1 MGKRRRDESIQAK
14 VRAAVTLN
22 SLNSEF
28 RFLGKD
34 IKSVLDLCA
43 GSGWMQ
49 LAVARISKGG
59 FVLGVDLHPITPI
72 LGAISIQED
81 ITTSECRDTI
91 GKHMTE
97 NGFTGFDVVMRGG
110 LSSDSSAT
118 TWDQAS
124 LLTKSIKLATKFLSP
139 GGTFVTK
146 MFHGAEDYNPMLYCL
161 EQLFGRVVV
170 TKPTSTSAE
179 TYILALNYKAPEKI
193 NPRLLVT
200 RNLFSIKDEEEEE
213 EAVVLASDFVWSETP
228 LEVLEK
234 ACSLSFV
241 DDACL
246 SLKDHSL
253 TTKRIKRIC
262 KNLRVLNK
270 RRFMHLMKWRLH
282 VREALS
288 HAQKAKAADAKDGN
302 KGNDDEIPDE
312 MEYSEDIPKVNF
324 QRIHGTTVMGVV
336 VDDIDRAILIG
347 TDGLLTGSNFRKE
360 GDIKLKAI
368 GYDMLCGMA
377 GDYDFTE
384 KVHKHIDREV
394 WGKINANQSRP
405 SVRKCARMLKSF
417 YSDMLAEGNEFN
429 QMWQKIQGKKCHAFL
444 TLGGYEDIGGDKL
457 IPHLWSATKLGAIRE
472 SKCCYSGSGGS
483 YAEVFLKENIGRCN
497 SIDNTI
503 VIMQKAYLKAARYD
517 CKTGGNFTIF
527 VITPEEDLE
536 ALRRTPLSQRMT
548 GNIDERVA
556 TLSELKKLY
565 EDDFNDRSMEQTYA
579 ADIWGKRRRV

>member
-1 MGKRRRDESIQAK
+1 MGKRGRDESIQAK
-14 VRAAVTLN
+14 ARAAVTLN

-34 IKSVLDLCA
+34 TKSVLDLCA

-81 ITTSECRDTI
+81 ITTRECRDTI

-110 LSSDSSAT
+110 LSSDSRAT

-139 GGTFVTK
+139 DGTFVTK

-161 EQLFGRVVV
+161 EQLFCRVVV
-170 TKPTSTSAE
+170 TKPTSTSTE

-200 RNLFSIKDEEEEE
+200 RNLFSIKEEEEEEEE

-234 ACSLSFV
+234 ACSLSFA

-262 KNLRVLNK
+262 KDLRVLNK

-288 HAQKAKAADAKDGN
+288 HVQKAKAADAKDGN
-302 KGNDDEIPDE
+302 KGNDDDDDDDNEIPDE

-324 QRIHGTTVMGVV
+324 LKCFNFYVCYF
-336 VDDIDRAILIG
+336 
-347 TDGLLTGSNFRKE
+347 TDEIQASNSPS
-360 GDIKLKAI
+360 
-368 GYDMLCGMA
+368 LCLFG
-377 GDYDFTE
+377 
-384 KVHKHIDREV
+384 
-394 WGKINANQSRP
+394 
-405 SVRKCARMLKSF
+405 
-417 YSDMLAEGNEFN
+417 
-429 QMWQKIQGKKCHAFL
+429 
-444 TLGGYEDIGGDKL
+444 
-457 IPHLWSATKLGAIRE
+457 
-472 SKCCYSGSGGS
+472 
-483 YAEVFLKENIGRCN
+483 
-497 SIDNTI
+497 
-503 VIMQKAYLKAARYD
+503 
-517 CKTGGNFTIF
+517 
-527 VITPEEDLE
+527 
-536 ALRRTPLSQRMT
+536 
-548 GNIDERVA
+548 
-556 TLSELKKLY
+556 
-565 EDDFNDRSMEQTYA
+565 
-579 ADIWGKRRRV
+579 